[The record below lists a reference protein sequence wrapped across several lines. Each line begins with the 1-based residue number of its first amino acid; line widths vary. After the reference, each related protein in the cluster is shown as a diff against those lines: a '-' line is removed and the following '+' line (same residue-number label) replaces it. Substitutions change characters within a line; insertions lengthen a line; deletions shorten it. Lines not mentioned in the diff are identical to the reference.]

1 VLSTSRNYS
10 GGHQPVKPLL
20 ADDAFPVDTDVE
32 ALFDP
37 ASGYWDDLRN
47 WDAADYAWK
56 CRVDLLCQD
65 LKIPLA
71 EQPAFRKKYDISKG
85 YMTLEW
91 VLPSPPPAHTFNE
104 QPIIK
109 EYTTQPPESP
119 SFAWLCEQLL
129 DEVWQS
135 KQVTDQHKKTLDNLC
150 RGFLVPGPVRPYL
163 SELLNFYARR
173 EVPKLLDFD
182 PDVHHPH
189 GTDNLT
195 EEEVA
200 IGVAYSHL
208 TAPPEALRVL
218 GIGPM
223 PGNTVPHVGTP
234 HERAQGLGYN
244 GPLPVPDEYEQ
255 QKYYKHLPHEH
266 ADHGHAH
273 DHGHGHHHHEEPK
286 QVEGFVTRQLRQ
298 IYEKLERVAENQKR
312 K

>member
-1 VLSTSRNYS
+1 MI
-10 GGHQPVKPLL
+10 
-20 ADDAFPVDTDVE
+20 ADNAFPVDTDIE

-37 ASGYWDDLRN
+37 ASGYWNDIKN

-56 CRVDLLCQD
+56 CRVDLLCEE
-65 LKIPLA
+65 LNIPAA

-109 EYTTQPPESP
+109 EYTTEPPAAP
-119 SFAWLCEQLL
+119 SFYWLTQQLL

-135 KQVTDQHKKTLDNLC
+135 KQVTDDHKKTLDSLC
-150 RGFLVPGPVRPYL
+150 RAFLVPGPVRPYL

-173 EVPKLLDFD
+173 ELPKLLDFD

-200 IGVAYSHL
+200 AGLAYSHL
-208 TAPPEALRVL
+208 TAPPDALRVL

-223 PGNTVPHVGTP
+223 PGNTIPHVGTP
-234 HERAQGLGYN
+234 YERAQGLGYN
-244 GPLPVPDEYEQ
+244 GPIPVPEEYPQ
-255 QKYYKHLPHEH
+255 QRALRSIIEAGQAH
-266 ADHGHAH
+266 HAH
-273 DHGHGHHHHEEPK
+273 DHEHGHGHDHHPAQPEAEK
-286 QVEGFVTRQLRQ
+286 EGFLTRQLRQ
-298 IYEKLERVAENQKR
+298 IYERLERATEQKG